1 MWIYG
6 QDNRVKGTVGP
17 WVFSKVFPFSAP
29 KYEEGD
35 TVGCGVDFV
44 RRVIFFTKNGVLL
57 GKRISHFAGHTPQYM
72 HSRFAKTSR
81 TGDAVEE
88 PPHCRL
94 FPAVMIL
101 GRMVRLRAN
110 FGTDPDKPFMYDP
123 SQYGAETEP
132 STGLAEA
139 PVAA

>member
-44 RRVIFFTKNGVLL
+44 RGVIFFTKNGVLL
-57 GKRISHFAGHTPQYM
+57 GKRIFHISPAILRSICTVVSLKHPVQAMPSRNPPTAG
-72 HSRFAKTSR
+72 
-81 TGDAVEE
+81 
-88 PPHCRL
+88 C
-94 FPAVMIL
+94 FPL
-101 GRMVRLRAN
+101 
-110 FGTDPDKPFMYDP
+110 
-123 SQYGAETEP
+123 
-132 STGLAEA
+132 
-139 PVAA
+139 